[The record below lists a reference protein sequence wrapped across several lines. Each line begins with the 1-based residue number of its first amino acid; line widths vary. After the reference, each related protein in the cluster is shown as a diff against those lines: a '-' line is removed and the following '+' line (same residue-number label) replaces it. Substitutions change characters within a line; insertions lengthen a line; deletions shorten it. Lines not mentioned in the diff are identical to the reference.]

1 MLNLQYVGEV
11 KKYEVSFT
19 YIGDNVVQIEGN
31 FPAKTKGFNL
41 TRINHPGTFV
51 GDYTEY
57 KTIYK
62 QVEGGYQFSNNGT
75 TYPET
80 TPSKPTLEERLSNAE
95 NGITELQGD
104 VKAINSALGGT
115 VNE

>member
-1 MLNLQYVGEV
+1 MLNLQYVGET

-19 YIGDNVVQIEGN
+19 YISDNIVQIVGN

-41 TRINHPGTFV
+41 SRINQPSVFA

-62 QVEGGYQFSNNGT
+62 QIEGGCQFSNNGT
-75 TYPET
+75 THPET
-80 TPSKPTLEERLSNAE
+80 TPTKPTLEERLASAE
-95 NGITELQGD
+95 SGITELQGD
-104 VKAINSALGGT
+104 VKAINSALGG
-115 VNE
+115 V